1 MGIGSP
7 SAQHMAGGFACWHKR
22 LQTNMFQLHNE
33 EDRMRAR
40 DTTDPVERV
49 GGKSQRDVQT
59 PDSDVTEG
67 FRRARTAIE
76 GVTKDLV
83 DLRRR
88 ARTLVKGS
96 GRPAK

>member
-1 MGIGSP
+1 
-7 SAQHMAGGFACWHKR
+7 
-22 LQTNMFQLHNE
+22 MFQLHNE

-40 DTTDPVERV
+40 DTTDASEQAR
-49 GGKSQRDVQT
+49 GKSQRGGQA
-59 PDSDVTEG
+59 PDSDVTDS

-76 GVTKDLV
+76 GVTKDFV

-88 ARTLVKGS
+88 ARTLVKGA

>member
-1 MGIGSP
+1 
-7 SAQHMAGGFACWHKR
+7 
-22 LQTNMFQLHNE
+22 MFQLHND

-40 DTTDPVERV
+40 DTTDPVER
-49 GGKSQRDVQT
+49 GRGKSRPGLQA
-59 PDSDVTEG
+59 PDSDVTES

-76 GVTKDLV
+76 GVTKDFV

-88 ARTLVKGS
+88 ARTLVKGA

>member
-1 MGIGSP
+1 
-7 SAQHMAGGFACWHKR
+7 
-22 LQTNMFQLHNE
+22 MFQLHNE

-40 DTTDPVERV
+40 DTKDPVERV
-49 GGKSQRDVQT
+49 RGKSQRGLQA
-59 PDSDVTEG
+59 PDSDVTES

-76 GVTKDLV
+76 GVTKDFA

>member
-1 MGIGSP
+1 
-7 SAQHMAGGFACWHKR
+7 
-22 LQTNMFQLHNE
+22 MFQLHNE

-40 DTTDPVERV
+40 DTTDPAERV
-49 GGKSQRDVQT
+49 REKSQRGLQA
-59 PDSDVTEG
+59 PDSDVTES

-76 GVTKDLV
+76 GVTKDFV

-88 ARTLVKGS
+88 ARKLVKGA

>member
-1 MGIGSP
+1 
-7 SAQHMAGGFACWHKR
+7 
-22 LQTNMFQLHNE
+22 MFQLHNE

-40 DTTDPVERV
+40 DTTDPVERASA
-49 GGKSQRDVQT
+49 KSPRGPKA
-59 PDSDVTEG
+59 PDSDVTES

-76 GVTKDLV
+76 GVTKDFV

-88 ARTLVKGS
+88 ARTLVKGA

>member
-1 MGIGSP
+1 
-7 SAQHMAGGFACWHKR
+7 
-22 LQTNMFQLHNE
+22 MFQLHNE

-40 DTTDPVERV
+40 DTTDPVERAS
-49 GGKSQRDVQT
+49 GKSQRGLQAA
-59 PDSDVTEG
+59 DSDVTES

-76 GVTKDLV
+76 GVTKDFV

-88 ARTLVKGS
+88 ARTLVKGA